1 MIFHSSFEYSYLWL
15 PLIGFIIGVLA
26 SLIGSGGS
34 FFFLLT
40 LLLLFEV
47 SAPIAVT
54 TSLAATLPICI
65 VGTAGHY
72 RHGHINLRLGLL
84 FIAAGVPGALLGA
97 NFTGLLPPDKLKIA
111 FGIYVIV
118 LALHML
124 INYFRRKKSEKNSQ
138 YTPEKN
144 SGKRKTAKGSIFGL
158 LAGIITGTFGTSGA
172 APVLAG
178 LLSMQIPVKQ
188 VAGTSLS
195 IILVNTLF
203 ALTAHFLVG
212 KIDLML
218 VYFLATGAT
227 IGAFTGPKIL
237 ADFKTGGT
245 EDFLR
250 LSYAIVLVILGFVMI
265 FSK

>member
-1 MIFHSSFEYSYLWL
+1 MVFHSSFEYSYLWL
-15 PLIGFIIGVLA
+15 PVIGFVIGILA

-40 LLLLFEV
+40 LLLLFKV
-47 SAPIAVT
+47 SAPVAVT

-72 RHGHINLRLGLL
+72 RHGHINIRFGIL
-84 FIAAGVPGALLGA
+84 FIATGIPGALLGA
-97 NFTGLLPPDKLKIA
+97 NLTGLLPPEKLKTT
-111 FGIYVIV
+111 FGIYIII

-124 INYFRRKKSEKNSQ
+124 INYWRRKRRDKKSN
-138 YTPEKN
+138 YAP
-144 SGKRKTAKGSIFGL
+144 GKSIGTKKTIKGSVYGF

-188 VAGTSLS
+188 VAGTSLAV
-195 IILVNTLF
+195 ILVNTLF

-218 VYFLATGAT
+218 VYFLAAGAAV
-227 IGAFTGPKIL
+227 GAFSGPKIL
-237 ADFKTGGT
+237 AGFKTGGA
-245 EDFLR
+245 EHSLR
-250 LSYAIVLVILGFVMI
+250 LWYAIVLIILGFVMI